1 MAHFSDTYILRQ
13 STTSFIHIPQDT
25 PSSYS
30 CPSHLNSIMRAVRF
44 HGRRD
49 IRIDQIDEPVCG
61 EGQVKI
67 RPAFVGICGSDL
79 HEYLSGP
86 IVIPTTPHALTGA
99 QLPVTLGH
107 EFSGTIEEVGQGVTG
122 LKVGDRVA
130 VRPNL
135 SDGTCNS
142 GGLSDHVSVPAKH
155 AIVLPESVPLDLGA
169 LIEPLT
175 VAWHAVARSPHGTA
189 QTALVVGGGPIGL
202 AVVQV
207 LKARGLQTV
216 IVAEVSSHRREY
228 ALTLGATHVFNPLTD
243 DVVKEVRAL
252 TNDAGADISFECSGV
267 QAGFDTAMNGI
278 RVRGTT
284 TIVSL
289 WEKKPVIDAFDVVS
303 YEKHVIGAAICED
316 GDFEAVIAAIAEGKL
331 NPRPMITS
339 MIAMEEVEEKG
350 FKALVDEKDKH
361 VKILIDI
368 AA

>member
-1 MAHFSDTYILRQ
+1 
-13 STTSFIHIPQDT
+13 
-25 PSSYS
+25 
-30 CPSHLNSIMRAVRF
+30 MRAARF
-44 HGRRD
+44 HGRGD
-49 IRIDQIDEPVCG
+49 IRIDQIEEPVCG
-61 EGQVKI
+61 EGEVKI

-79 HEYLSGP
+79 HEYLGGP
-86 IVIPTTPHALTGA
+86 IVIPTKPHALTGG

-135 SDGTCNS
+135 SDGDCPSCVFGRPNCCRKLGFIGFS
-142 GGLSDHVSVPAKH
+142 SNAGGLSDHVAVPAKH
-155 AIVLPESVPLDLGA
+155 AIPLPEGFPLDLAA
-169 LIEPLT
+169 LVEPLT
-175 VAWHAVARSPHGTA
+175 VAWHAVDRSPVETA
-189 QTALVVGGGPIGL
+189 QTAIVVGGGPIGL

-207 LKARGLQTV
+207 LKARGV
-216 IVAEVSSHRREY
+216 KNIIVAEVSDQRREY
-228 ALTLGATHVFNPLTD
+228 AQILGATHVFNPITD
-243 DVVKEVRAL
+243 DVVAKVRAL
-252 TNDAGADISFECSGV
+252 TNDAGADISFECSGA

-316 GDFEAVIAAIAEGKL
+316 GDFEAVIEAIAAGKI

-339 MIAMEEVEEKG
+339 KIRMEDVEEKG
-350 FKALVDEKDKH
+350 FKALVNEKDKH

-368 AA
+368 EA